1 MDLNSLHNI
10 DYVVFVI
17 GKEEVIKKGINKERI
32 YLVLVKRVNN

>member
-17 GKEEVIKKGINKERI
+17 GKEEVIKNKGYIRKESI
-32 YLVLVKRVNN
+32 